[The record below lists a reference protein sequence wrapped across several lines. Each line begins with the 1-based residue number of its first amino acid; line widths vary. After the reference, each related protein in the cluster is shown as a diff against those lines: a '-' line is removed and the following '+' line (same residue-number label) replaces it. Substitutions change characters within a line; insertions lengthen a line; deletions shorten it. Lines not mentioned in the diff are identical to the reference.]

1 MVFRANTAPGI
12 SLPSLPSIS
21 SLSNLFPKE
30 KRQIQIREVPEFPS
44 PTKVAGVR
52 WARSDDDGGIGK
64 KSKHSPELIPLELG
78 PEDLG
83 FMVGCDGSIG
93 LARKSPKKRGRP
105 RGSTN
110 KKPAAKPTFD
120 SMASTSGT
128 VEADDNPDIG
138 KQGAED
144 PVVKPAVEEKH
155 GGE

>member
-1 MVFRANTAPGI
+1 M
-12 SLPSLPSIS
+12 
-21 SLSNLFPKE
+21 SNLFPKE

-44 PTKVAGVR
+44 PTKITGVR
-52 WARSDDDGGIGK
+52 RARNDADGGTGK
-64 KSKHSPELIPLELG
+64 KSKHSLDIIPLELG
-78 PEDLG
+78 PEHLG

-110 KKPAAKPTFD
+110 KKPAAKPTFN

-128 VEADDNPDIG
+128 VEGDDNLEVG

-144 PVVKPAVEEKH
+144 SVVQPAGEEAH